1 MVASIKLV
9 TEMRISTTSIE
20 VTWHKELE
28 SFISFVYCSVPATS
42 HVVLFSISAVSV
54 SNLRTGRDAKPMDLE
69 TSEIKLVTTT
79 PQIFSG
85 ADWSIL
91 TPFHIILSIHI
102 IFQNSLVIHHYHKD
116 WKRLSSLLFI
126 LIAAA
131 DIGNAFSEMGRNI
144 LELLCLNNS
153 SIRMQ
158 YWFPFIS
165 ILFGQF
171 CYVVSS
177 YFYLVLTVIK
187 TINIVN
193 PFYRLNK
200 RYICISLCV
209 VSLTYFALYIY
220 DNFFF
225 ITGPGP
231 WTLHPEKCTV
241 NAGFF
246 RDLVAISVLGQTLLG
261 SNMSS
266 SERDCYA
273 IALLMIQLC
282 IPGFIVLVCMP
293 LQMFY
298 IKKAFSACENPVLN
312 TANHVNITVF
322 MISLLYFCGVSVF
335 SFCILYID
343 IHQIIFTDTH
353 VFVNYLWPIL
363 GKYTLPLLN
372 AALFPTILIL
382 RKPDLRAEF
391 KNYINKML
399 LLPLSIFLKVRSLV
413 LRRNGFIQ
421 I

>member
-1 MVASIKLV
+1 
-9 TEMRISTTSIE
+9 
-20 VTWHKELE
+20 
-28 SFISFVYCSVPATS
+28 
-42 HVVLFSISAVSV
+42 
-54 SNLRTGRDAKPMDLE
+54 MDLK
-69 TSEIKLVTTT
+69 TSEINLVTTS
-79 PQIFSG
+79 PQIYSG
-85 ADWSIL
+85 AGWSIL
-91 TPFHIILSIHI
+91 SPIHIVLSIYI

-153 SIRMQ
+153 SMKMQ

-209 VSLTYFALYIY
+209 VSLTYFALYIH
-220 DNFFF
+220 DNFFI
-225 ITGPGP
+225 ITSHGS
-231 WTLHPEKCTV
+231 WTLHPDKCTV
-241 NAGFF
+241 NAGLF
-246 RDLVAISVLGQTLLG
+246 RDLITISVVGQSLLDPNF
-261 SNMSS
+261 SLR
-266 SERDCYA
+266 ERDCFT
-273 IALLMIQLC
+273 IAFLLIQLC
-282 IPGFIVLVCMP
+282 IPGFMVLVCMP

-312 TANHVNITVF
+312 TANHVNITVL
-322 MISLLYFCGVSVF
+322 MISLLYFCSVSVF
-335 SFCILYID
+335 SFFILYVD
-343 IHQIIFTDTH
+343 IHEIIFPDNTH
-353 VFVNYLWPIL
+353 FHYLWPIL

-391 KNYINKML
+391 KNYIMKMF
-399 LLPLSIFLKVRSLV
+399 LLPLWIFLKVRSLV
-413 LRRNGFIQ
+413 HRITGYIQ